1 MSEETVK
8 EEVVAEAAAPKEVEQ
23 KGFTLLVDE
32 EGVIK
37 LTPINLQN
45 DFELIGYLQYGNQ
58 KANEILQSMAKSP
71 EVRTLGAVSQLT
83 GLLGTIF
90 QKAEQ
95 VAGEQPKA

>member
-1 MSEETVK
+1 MTEKK
-8 EEVVAEAAAPKEVEQ
+8 EEVVAQADDKPKEVEQ

-58 KANEILQSMAKSP
+58 KASEILQSMAKSP

-83 GLLGTIF
+83 GLLGEIF
-90 QKAEQ
+90 QQAQQ